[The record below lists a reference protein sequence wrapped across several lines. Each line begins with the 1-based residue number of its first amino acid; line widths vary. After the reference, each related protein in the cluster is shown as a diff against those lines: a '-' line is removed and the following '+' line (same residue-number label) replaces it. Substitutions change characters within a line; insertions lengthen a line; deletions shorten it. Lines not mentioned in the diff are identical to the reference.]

1 MRGPVRPS
9 RRVRLIWWALVAVL
23 TAAYLLV
30 SFAEVEIA
38 ELLESKVGLV
48 GALVSCGLIFSA
60 LLWIASKSDD

>member
-9 RRVRLIWWALVAVL
+9 RQVRLIWWALVAVV
-23 TAAYLLV
+23 TAAYLLI

-48 GALVSCGLIFSA
+48 GALVTCGLIFSA
-60 LLWIASKSDD
+60 LLWIASRSDD